1 MLMTNECIISLFEN
15 STLLVYSNTHVSIF
29 ASWFRFSFTSS
40 LSVEITSKIY
50 NFFFIVFQEISE
62 FLFESAVTIA
72 ALDAPLLR
80 CFRIRAYE
88 WKLYCV
94 FVCVLFVRMKLQ
106 NLLCDHCLR
115 SRYNQTTPSVLLSSC
130 MNEWRAHG
138 ALAHSFRTSTDRS
151 SNNVNGETKAE
162 RQSRRARQSKE
173 ARMRCCSWNDILVS
187 EFSFCKSGNVDS
199 STNFFVAY
207 I

>member
-1 MLMTNECIISLFEN
+1 MRPATMEKRSAVSKGIYNNKKKKQLLSPTRNANDKRMHNFFVRKQYSISLFK
-15 STLLVYSNTHVSIF
+15 YSRVDR
-29 ASWFRFSFTSS
+29 ASWFRFCSTSS
-40 LSVEITSKIY
+40 LSVEITSKISN
-50 NFFFIVFQEISE
+50 NFLIVFPEISE

-115 SRYNQTTPSVLLSSC
+115 SRYTQTTPSVLLSSC
-130 MNEWRAHG
+130 MNE
-138 ALAHSFRTSTDRS
+138 
-151 SNNVNGETKAE
+151 
-162 RQSRRARQSKE
+162 
-173 ARMRCCSWNDILVS
+173 
-187 EFSFCKSGNVDS
+187 
-199 STNFFVAY
+199 
-207 I
+207 